1 LGGFVGRRLR
11 GVAIAFVHALM
22 CIRYRADQ
30 IVSGTAINLLAMSVP
45 SLVLQSFYGN
55 TTNSQ
60 EIVNRNC
67 QSAAAVAWV

>member
-1 LGGFVGRRLR
+1 
-11 GVAIAFVHALM
+11 VAIAFVHALM

-60 EIVNRNC
+60 EIVNRP
-67 QSAAAVAWV
+67 AAVAWV